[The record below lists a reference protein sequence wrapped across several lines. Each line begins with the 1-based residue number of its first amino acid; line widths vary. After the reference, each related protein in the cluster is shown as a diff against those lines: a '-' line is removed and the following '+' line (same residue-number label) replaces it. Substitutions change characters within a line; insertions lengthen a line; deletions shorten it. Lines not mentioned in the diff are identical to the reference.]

1 MTDLERFFWES
12 TGIGSTPPWRMSDR
26 ELSDCAVSCYDTIV
40 TTGEETKM
48 TLQEQANLVGR
59 QAAAAAAAGE
69 DGEAARLDAE
79 WNALVEAIEDEEYE
93 S

>member
-1 MTDLERFFWES
+1 
-12 TGIGSTPPWRMSDR
+12 
-26 ELSDCAVSCYDTIV
+26 
-40 TTGEETKM
+40 M